1 MPRKSELRTFA
12 LSTDVFHPR
21 ENLFDFLEKSLAGE
35 LLEGTVLAITSKII
49 SLAEGRI
56 VAKESI
62 AKKDLIQREADHYL
76 CEGGFGTELTI
87 KHGVLIPSSGID
99 ESNSESGGYIL
110 YPEKPFASA
119 ESIGRHFKNTFQLN
133 NFGVLLTDSHS
144 MPLRKGVT
152 GFSLAHWGFKGVVS
166 LVGEKDIFGKPLKF
180 THVDVADSLA
190 AAAVLCMGEARER
203 TPLAVLTSPQIQFT
217 EASSEAEIR
226 IDPRSDIYTPL
237 FKSYLR

>member
-1 MPRKSELRTFA
+1 MSRKSELRTFA
-12 LSTDVFHPR
+12 ISTAVFHAG
-21 ENLFDFLEKSLAGE
+21 ENLLRFLEESLAKE
-35 LLEGTVLAITSKII
+35 PLEGTVLAITSKIV
-49 SLAEGRI
+49 SLAEGRV
-56 VAKESI
+56 VAKDKLS
-62 AKKDLIQREADHYL
+62 KKELVQQEADYYL

-87 KHGVLIPSSGID
+87 KHGILIPSAGID

-110 YPEKPFASA
+110 YPEKPFQTA
-119 ESIGRHFKNTFQLN
+119 EAIGRHFKSKFKLK

-166 LVGEKDIFGKPLKF
+166 LVGEKDIFDKPLKF

-190 AAAVLCMGEARER
+190 ATAVLCMGEARET
-203 TPLAVLTSPQIQFT
+203 TPLALLMSSQIQFT
-217 EASSEAEIR
+217 ESSSEAEIR

-237 FKSYLR
+237 LKPYLN

>member
-1 MPRKSELRTFA
+1 MSRKSELRTFS
-12 LSTDVFHPR
+12 LSTDVFHPG
-21 ENLFDFLEKSLAGE
+21 ENLFEFLEKSLVGE
-35 LLEGTVLAITSKII
+35 SLEGTVLAITSKII
-49 SLAEGRI
+49 SLAEERI

-62 AKKDLIQREADHYL
+62 TKKDLIQQEADHYL

-119 ESIGRHFKNTFQLN
+119 ESIGRHLKSKFKLK

-152 GFSLAHWGFKGVVS
+152 GFSLAHWGFKGVIS

-203 TPLAVLTSPQIQFT
+203 TPIAVLASSQIQFT
-217 EASSEAEIR
+217 EESSEAEIR

-237 FKSYLR
+237 FKNYLK